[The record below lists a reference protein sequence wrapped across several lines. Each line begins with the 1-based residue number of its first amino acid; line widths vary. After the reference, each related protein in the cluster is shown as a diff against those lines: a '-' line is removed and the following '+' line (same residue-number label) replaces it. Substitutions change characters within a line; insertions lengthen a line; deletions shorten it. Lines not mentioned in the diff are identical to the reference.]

1 MEAFLGGQLNIAESS
16 ACSAGNFVWK
26 TLWMS
31 RQVEESEI
39 VALYLLRMLMVF
51 GVVGISAPFLLNAI
65 DF

>member
-1 MEAFLGGQLNIAESS
+1 
-16 ACSAGNFVWK
+16 
-26 TLWMS
+26 MS
-31 RQVEESEI
+31 RQVGESEI